1 MSLKATEYSS
11 ALEIFTHRIGEIVKK
26 SVGIDS
32 SLTMPTNQVDIFKEL
47 VFLTN
52 DSSGNQIS
60 LSYRG
65 DGIKAMHIPAILK
78 YIAE

>member
-1 MSLKATEYSS
+1 M
-11 ALEIFTHRIGEIVKK
+11 
-26 SVGIDS
+26 
-32 SLTMPTNQVDIFKEL
+32 MPTNQTDIFKEL
-47 VFLTN
+47 IFMTN
-52 DSSGNQIS
+52 DSSGQNIG